1 MHINFCF
8 SLSRWFQSMNLILE
22 ISLNEIK
29 SHHDYKI
36 LRYKSNSIADRK
48 FFTVPLKWTFL
59 PRLILIDPVVSEK
72 KIKNR
77 QHTFWYLWASCFF
90 QVQKCISN
98 QQQKNITFLEDHPMN
113 IPTII
118 SSNLPTGF
126 REEDKQT
133 YNTLSNPC
141 FFCAFPINKKHK
153 LFIKPFKE
161 HSIKLDA
168 N

>member
-1 MHINFCF
+1 
-8 SLSRWFQSMNLILE
+8 
-22 ISLNEIK
+22 
-29 SHHDYKI
+29 
-36 LRYKSNSIADRK
+36 
-48 FFTVPLKWTFL
+48 
-59 PRLILIDPVVSEK
+59 
-72 KIKNR
+72 
-77 QHTFWYLWASCFF
+77 
-90 QVQKCISN
+90 
-98 QQQKNITFLEDHPMN
+98 MN

-126 REEDKQT
+126 REEDKKT